1 MDETMMVGL
10 RLLEEGVTFERFVSR
25 FGVDVR
31 DVYHQEIERLSKL
44 ELIDVDSQKV
54 RLSRHGR
61 LVGNRAF
68 GEFLRSRN

>member
-1 MDETMMVGL
+1 
-10 RLLEEGVTFERFVSR
+10 LEEGVTFERFVSR

-31 DVYHQEIERLSKL
+31 DVYHKEIERLSKL
-44 ELIDVDSQKV
+44 ELIDVDSQTV